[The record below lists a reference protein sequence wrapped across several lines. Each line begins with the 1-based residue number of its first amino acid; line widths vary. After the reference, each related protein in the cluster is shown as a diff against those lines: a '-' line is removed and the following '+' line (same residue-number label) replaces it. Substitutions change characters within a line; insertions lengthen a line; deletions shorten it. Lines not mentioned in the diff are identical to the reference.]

1 MSFGP
6 RMNEIFDEKKVRLAG
21 ECERIAGVAH
31 EDMQTRQLQN
41 EFWENETFQAVETL
55 FTGPIHEPD
64 AEGFFVAHQKDYG
77 VFLTLANDRK
87 HDILLPTANKFAEDL
102 VKAAKDIYQ

>member
-6 RMNEIFDEKKVRLAG
+6 ALDRIFDARKVRLAG
-21 ECERIAGVAH
+21 ECERIAGVAV

-41 EFWENETFQAVETL
+41 EFWNNETFQAVETL
-55 FTGPIHEPD
+55 FSGPIHEPD
-64 AEGFFVAHQKDYG
+64 AEGFFVAHHMDYG
-77 VFLTLANDRK
+77 VFLELANDRK
-87 HDILLPTANKFAEDL
+87 HAILLPTATKFSEDL